1 MKLFAVA
8 LVLVSSLSFAEVP
21 TTGPRHADVPT
32 TAAPMSVPVP
42 PVVQKD
48 VATGV
53 PASKCTP
60 ERPQQSTGSS
70 FGSAGLG
77 Y

>member
-21 TTGPRHADVPT
+21 ATGPKHADVPFAMPGMT
-32 TAAPMSVPVP
+32 MPAPQ
-42 PVVQKD
+42 VQKD

-53 PASKCTP
+53 PTSKCTP
-60 ERPQQSTGSS
+60 ERPQQTGSS
-70 FGSAGLG
+70 SIGSSTLG

>member
-21 TTGPRHADVPT
+21 ATGSRHADVPT
-32 TAAPMSVPVP
+32 TAQPTSVAVP
-42 PVVQKD
+42 PVVKPE
-48 VATGV
+48 VTPGV
-53 PASKCTP
+53 PTSKCAP
-60 ERPQQSTGSS
+60 ERPQQSAGSS